1 MRSREEQK
9 AKRREDN
16 RGEGENGRGIQS
28 TDEKGEEQKRN
39 EERRTRKYIGEEKMY
54 VAWVTTEEYDEWRW
68 WQYSK

>member
-28 TDEKGEEQKRN
+28 TDEKGEE
-39 EERRTRKYIGEEKMY
+39 
-54 VAWVTTEEYDEWRW
+54 
-68 WQYSK
+68 